1 MVVQANTM
9 SQYRVAVDTGGTF
22 SDFVFFNEDTGEIT
36 ITKVPSTPKEPFQ
49 AVLNGV
55 KELIDQGAAAR
66 GISFFCHGTTVGTNA
81 LLEEK
86 GARTG
91 LLVTQGF
98 RGIYEVME
106 QTRGYGP
113 ATYDLFFEK
122 PRLLASPYY
131 TEEIPERVDFRGT
144 AIKPIDAEASLDAVR
159 SLKKKG
165 VQSVAVCLLFSFL
178 NSDHELK
185 IKEFF
190 TKEFPDANLSL
201 SCEVLPQIRE
211 FYRMST
217 TVINAYIAPVMANY
231 LSRLE
236 NRLKEMGVITPKL
249 YIMQSNGGVSTF
261 TGSAKKPVATVLSGP
276 AGGVIASMGTCERVG
291 IKNIITFDMGG
302 TSCDVALIHQGN
314 PVITTQGRISQRP
327 ISLPMLDIHTVSA
340 GGGTIAR
347 IDAVGALQVGPDSA
361 GADPG
366 PVCYERGGQE
376 ITITDANLVTGVLD
390 PDHFLGGRMKLDK
403 ARAERMLQETI
414 AKPLG
419 LSLLEAADGV
429 LKIIDVKMEEAI
441 KAVSSQRGY
450 DIRDFTL
457 VAFGGGGPMH
467 AGRMALDLG
476 IPSVLIPLTP
486 GVHSALGLLMSD
498 VKHDYV
504 RSKLA
509 GLEELD
515 LNEINGLFAQL
526 IEQAKAELR
535 AEGFRD
541 DELKIDPF
549 LDLRYAGQG
558 YELTVPCPMP
568 PLKKSDL
575 ELMRRR
581 FDSQHEQASGHK
593 AETEPVELVSLR
605 LISYGLVPQA
615 KLSPAKATGRKVE
628 QAQIGER
635 KIYFGKEHGI
645 LNCRIYARDLLEPGH
660 KIFGP
665 AVVEQLD
672 TTTVIQPE
680 QEAAVDEY
688 RNLIVKKKANA

>member
-1 MVVQANTM
+1 
-9 SQYRVAVDTGGTF
+9 
-22 SDFVFFNEDTGEIT
+22 
-36 ITKVPSTPKEPFQ
+36 
-49 AVLNGV
+49 
-55 KELIDQGAAAR
+55 
-66 GISFFCHGTTVGTNA
+66 
-81 LLEEK
+81 
-86 GARTG
+86 
-91 LLVTQGF
+91 
-98 RGIYEVME
+98 
-106 QTRGYGP
+106 
-113 ATYDLFFEK
+113 
-122 PRLLASPYY
+122 
-131 TEEIPERVDFRGT
+131 
-144 AIKPIDAEASLDAVR
+144 
-159 SLKKKG
+159 
-165 VQSVAVCLLFSFL
+165 
-178 NSDHELK
+178 
-185 IKEFF
+185 
-190 TKEFPDANLSL
+190 
-201 SCEVLPQIRE
+201 
-211 FYRMST
+211 
-217 TVINAYIAPVMANY
+217 

>member
-1 MVVQANTM
+1 MAK
-9 SQYRVAVDTGGTF
+9 YRVTVDTGGTF
-22 SDFVFFNEDTGEIT
+22 SDFVFFNEDSGEIT

-55 KELIDQGAAAR
+55 TELLSR
-66 GISFFCHGTTVGTNA
+66 GVNAKDISFFCHGSTVGTNA

-122 PRLLASPYY
+122 PKLLAQPYY
-131 TEEIPERVDFRGT
+131 TEEIPERVDFRGN
-144 AIKPIDAEASLDAVR
+144 ALKPIDAEASLQAVR
-159 SLKKKG
+159 NLKKKG
-165 VQSVAVCLLFSFL
+165 VRSVAVCFLFSFL
-178 NSDHELK
+178 NPAHELK
-185 IKEFF
+185 IKELFAS
-190 TKEFPDANLSL
+190 EFPEANLSL
-201 SCEVLPQIRE
+201 SYEVLPQIRE

-231 LSRLE
+231 LGNLEGRLRE
-236 NRLKEMGVITPKL
+236 IGVETPKL

-261 TGSAKKPVATVLSGP
+261 EGSTKKPIATVLSGP
-276 AGGVIASMGTCERVG
+276 AGGVIASMGTCDRIG

-314 PVITTQGRISQRP
+314 PVITTQGRINQRP

-366 PVCYERGGQE
+366 PVCYNRGGQE
-376 ITITDANLVTGVLD
+376 ITVTDANLVTGVLD

-403 ARAERMLQETI
+403 LKAERSLEEKI

-429 LKIIDVKMEEAI
+429 LDIINVKMEEAI

-467 AGRMALDLG
+467 AGRIALDLG
-476 IPSVLIPLTP
+476 IPKVLVPLTP

-504 RSKLA
+504 RSKLV
-509 GLEELD
+509 GLDELD
-515 LNEINGLFAQL
+515 LNDVNRLFAEL
-526 IEQAKAELR
+526 IEQAKYDLR
-535 AEGFRD
+535 GEGFHDNEIRI
-541 DELKIDPF
+541 EPF

-558 YELTVPCPMP
+558 YELTVPCTIP
-568 PLKKSDL
+568 PLSKPDVN
-575 ELMRRR
+575 LMRQR
-581 FDSQHEQASGHK
+581 FDTQHEQTSGHK

-615 KLSPAKATGRKVE
+615 KLPPAKVTGRKVNE
-628 QAQIGER
+628 AKIGER
-635 KIYFGKEHGI
+635 KVYFGKHHGR
-645 LNCRIYARDLLEPGH
+645 LNCEIYTRELLEPGH
-660 KIFGP
+660 KIAGP

-672 TTTVIQPE
+672 TTTVIHPE
-680 QEAAVDEY
+680 QGATVDQY
-688 RNLIVKKKANA
+688 GNLIMRKACSMPHAATL

>member
-1 MVVQANTM
+1 MAK
-9 SQYRVAVDTGGTF
+9 YRVTVDTGGTF
-22 SDFVFFNEDTGEIT
+22 SDFVFFNEDTGAIS
-36 ITKVPSTPKEPFQ
+36 ITKVPSTPREPFQ
-49 AVLNGV
+49 AVLNGI
-55 KELIDQGAAAR
+55 KELVDEGVSAKD
-66 GISFFCHGTTVGTNA
+66 ISFFCHGTTVGTNA

-86 GARTG
+86 GAKTG

-122 PRLLASPYY
+122 PRLLAPPYL
-131 TEEIPERVDFRGT
+131 TEEIPERVDFRGN
-144 AIKPIDAEASLDAVR
+144 ALKPIDVEASREAVKR
-159 SLKKKG
+159 LKKKG
-165 VQSVAVCLLFSFL
+165 VQSVAVCFLFSFL
-178 NSDHELK
+178 NPDHELK
-185 IKEFF
+185 IKAIFAE
-190 TKEFPDANLSL
+190 EFPEATLSF

-231 LSRLE
+231 LGRLE
-236 NRLKEMGVITPKL
+236 DRLKEIGVATPKL

-261 TGSAKKPVATVLSGP
+261 EGSTKKPVATVLSGP
-276 AGGVIASMGTCERVG
+276 AGGVIASMGTCERIGVN
-291 IKNIITFDMGG
+291 NIITFDMGG
-302 TSCDVALIHQGN
+302 TSCDVALIHRGH
-314 PVITTQGRISQRP
+314 PVITTQGKINQRP

-347 IDAVGALQVGPDSA
+347 IDAVGGLQVGPHSA

-366 PVCYERGGQE
+366 PVSYNRGGQE
-376 ITITDANLVTGVLD
+376 ITVTDANIVTGVLD

-403 ARAERMLQETI
+403 AKAEKILEEKI
-414 AKPLG
+414 ARPLG
-419 LSLLEAADGV
+419 LNRLEAADGI
-429 LKIIDVKMEEAI
+429 LNIINVKMEEAI

-467 AGRMALDLG
+467 AGRIALDLG

-509 GLEELD
+509 GVDELD
-515 LNEINGLFAQL
+515 LNEVNQLFAQL
-526 IEQAKAELR
+526 IDGANADLQS
-535 AEGFRD
+535 EGFQ
-541 DELKIDPF
+541 ENEIKLEPF

-568 PLKKSDL
+568 PLKPADL
-575 ELMRRR
+575 KLMRER
-581 FDSQHEQASGHK
+581 FDVQHELASGHK

-615 KLSPAKATGRKVE
+615 KLSPSKPTGRKVND
-628 QAQIGER
+628 AKTGER
-635 KIYFGKEHGI
+635 KVYFGKQHGM
-645 LNCRIYARDLLEPGH
+645 LNCQIYRRDLLDPGH
-660 KIFGP
+660 RISGP
-665 AVVEQLD
+665 AIVEQLD
-672 TTTVIQPE
+672 TTTVIHPE
-680 QEAAVDEY
+680 QEAAVDDY
-688 RNLIVKKKANA
+688 RNLIMKEKK

>member
-1 MVVQANTM
+1 M
-9 SQYRVAVDTGGTF
+9 SKYRVTVDTGGTF
-22 SDFVFFNEDTGEIT
+22 SDFVFFNEETGEFT

-49 AVLNGV
+49 AVLNGI
-55 KELIDQGAAAR
+55 KELVDQGAAAR
-66 GISFFCHGTTVGTNA
+66 DISFFCHGTTVGTNT

-86 GARTG
+86 GAKIG
-91 LLVTQGF
+91 LVVTQGF

-122 PRLLASPYY
+122 PRLLAPPYY
-131 TEEIPERVDFRGT
+131 TEEIPERVDFRGQ
-144 AIKPIDAEASLDAVR
+144 ALKPIDVEASLQAVR

-165 VQSVAVCLLFSFL
+165 VQSVAVCFLFSFL
-178 NSDHELK
+178 NPDHELK
-185 IKEFF
+185 IKEIFA
-190 TKEFPDANLSL
+190 KEFPEASLSL

-231 LSRLE
+231 LSRLG
-236 NRLKEMGVITPKL
+236 NRLKEIGVTTPKL

-261 TGSAKKPVATVLSGP
+261 DGSTKKPVATVLSGP

-302 TSCDVALIHQGN
+302 TSCDVALIHRGN
-314 PVITTQGRISQRP
+314 PVITTQGKINQRP

-366 PVCYERGGQE
+366 PVCYDRGGE
-376 ITITDANLVTGVLD
+376 NITITDANVVTGVLD
-390 PDHFLGGRMKLDK
+390 PNQFLGGKMKLDK
-403 ARAERMLQETI
+403 TKAERTLEEKI
-414 AKPLG
+414 ARPLS
-419 LSLLEAADGV
+419 LSLLEAADGI
-429 LKIIDVKMEEAI
+429 LKVINVKMEEAI

-476 IPSVLIPLTP
+476 IPSVLVPLTP

-504 RSKLA
+504 RSKLV
-509 GLEELD
+509 GLDELD
-515 LNEINGLFAQL
+515 LNEINNLFAQL
-526 IEQAKAELR
+526 IERAKADLN
-535 AEGFRD
+535 AEGFQDR
-541 DELKIDPF
+541 EIKIEPF

-568 PLKKSDL
+568 PLKPEDL
-575 ELMRRR
+575 KLMRQR
-581 FDSQHEQASGHK
+581 FDTQHEQASGHK

-615 KLSPAKATGRKVE
+615 KLSPAKATGRKVAE
-628 QAQIGER
+628 AKIAER
-635 KIYFGKEHGI
+635 KIYFGKEHGTV
-645 LNCRIYARDLLEPGH
+645 LCQIYARERLEPGH
-660 KIFGP
+660 KISGP
-665 AVVEQLD
+665 AVIEQLD
-672 TTTVIQPE
+672 TTTVIHPE
-680 QEAAVDEY
+680 QDATVDDY
-688 RNLIVKKKANA
+688 RNLIVKEKN

>member
-1 MVVQANTM
+1 M
-9 SQYRVAVDTGGTF
+9 SKYRVTVDTGGTF
-22 SDFVFFNEDTGEIT
+22 SDFVFFNEDTGAIT
-36 ITKVPSTPKEPFQ
+36 ITKLPSTPGEPFQ

-55 KELIDQGAAAR
+55 KELIDQGVSA
-66 GISFFCHGTTVGTNA
+66 GDVSFFCHGTTVGTNT

-86 GARTG
+86 GAKTG

-122 PRLLASPYY
+122 PRLLAPPYY
-131 TEEIPERVDFRGT
+131 TEEIPERVDFRGN
-144 AIKPIDAEASLDAVR
+144 ALQSIDVEASREAIR
-159 SLKKKG
+159 RLKKKA
-165 VQSVAVCLLFSFL
+165 VQSVAVCFLFSFL
-178 NSDHELK
+178 NPDHELK
-185 IKEFF
+185 IKELFAQ
-190 TKEFPDANLSL
+190 EFPEARLSL

-217 TVINAYIAPVMANY
+217 TVINAYIQPVMASY
-231 LSRLE
+231 LGSLE
-236 NRLKEMGVITPKL
+236 NRMREMGVTTPKL

-261 TGSAKKPVATVLSGP
+261 KGSAEKPVATVLSGP

-291 IKNIITFDMGG
+291 INNIITFDMGG

-314 PVITTQGRISQRP
+314 PVITTQGKINMRP
-327 ISLPMLDIHTVSA
+327 IALPMLDIHTVSA

-347 IDAVGALQVGPDSA
+347 IDTVGGLHVGPDSA

-366 PVCYERGGQE
+366 PVSYDHGGEE
-376 ITITDANLVTGVLD
+376 ITVTDANIVTGVLD
-390 PDHFLGGRMKLDK
+390 PDQFLGGRMKLNKPK
-403 ARAERMLQETI
+403 AEKLLEEKI
-414 AKPLG
+414 ARPLG
-419 LSLLEAADGV
+419 LDLLEAADGV
-429 LKIIDVKMEEAI
+429 LKIINVKMEEAI
-441 KAVSSQRGY
+441 KAVSSARGY

-476 IPSVLIPLTP
+476 IPSVLVPLTP

-515 LNEINGLFAQL
+515 INEINHMFLQL
-526 IEQAKAELR
+526 IDQARAELHG
-535 AEGFRD
+535 EGFHD
-541 DELKIDPF
+541 DEIRIEAY

-568 PLKKSDL
+568 PLTHDDL
-575 ELMRRR
+575 VLMRRR
-581 FDSQHEQASGHK
+581 FDTLHEQNSGHK

-605 LISYGLVPQA
+605 LVSLGLVPQA
-615 KLSPAKATGRKVE
+615 KLSPGKITGRKLD
-628 QAQIGER
+628 AAKTGER
-635 KIYFGKEHGI
+635 KVFFGKEHGI
-645 LNCRIYARDLLEPGH
+645 LATAIYDRKLLEPGH
-660 KIFGP
+660 KFLGP
-665 AVVEQLD
+665 VIVEQMD
-672 TTTVIQPE
+672 TTTVIHPE
-680 QEAAVDEY
+680 QEAIVDEY
-688 RNLIVKKKANA
+688 GNIIIREKK

>member
-1 MVVQANTM
+1 MAK
-9 SQYRVAVDTGGTF
+9 YRVTVDTGGTF
-22 SDFVFFNEDTGEIT
+22 SDFVFFNEETGAIA

-55 KELIDQGAAAR
+55 QELIDQGGAAR
-66 GISFFCHGTTVGTNA
+66 DISFFCHGTTVGTNA

-86 GARTG
+86 GARAG
-91 LLVTQGF
+91 LLVTEGF

-122 PRLLASPYY
+122 PKLLAPPYY
-131 TEEIPERVDFRGT
+131 TEEIPERVDFRGQ
-144 AIKPIDAEASLDAVR
+144 ALKPIDVEASLQAVR

-165 VQSVAVCLLFSFL
+165 VQSVAVCFLFSFL
-178 NSDHELK
+178 NPDHELK
-185 IKEFF
+185 IKEIFAR
-190 TKEFPDANLSL
+190 EFPEASLSL

-236 NRLKEMGVITPKL
+236 SRLKGLGVATPKL

-261 TGSAKKPVATVLSGP
+261 EGSTKKPVATVLSGP

-291 IKNIITFDMGG
+291 INNIITFDMGG
-302 TSCDVALIHQGN
+302 TSCDVALIHQGK
-314 PVITTQGRISQRP
+314 PVITTQGKINQRP

-347 IDAVGALQVGPDSA
+347 IDAVGGLQVGPDSA

-366 PVCYERGGQE
+366 PVCYDRGGQE
-376 ITITDANLVTGVLD
+376 ITITDANLVAGVLD
-390 PDHFLGGRMKLDK
+390 PNQFLGGRMKLNK
-403 ARAERMLQETI
+403 EKAERLLEEKI

-419 LSLLEAADGV
+419 LSLLEAADGI
-429 LKIIDVKMEEAI
+429 LKIINVKMEEAI

-509 GLEELD
+509 GLDELD
-515 LNEINGLFAQL
+515 LNEVNHLFAQL
-526 IEQAKAELR
+526 IDAARGDLR
-535 AEGFRD
+535 SEGFGA
-541 DELKIDPF
+541 DEMKIEAF

-558 YELTVPCPMP
+558 YELTVACPMP
-568 PLKKSDL
+568 PLKTEQLK
-575 ELMRRR
+575 LMRER
-581 FDSQHEQASGHK
+581 FDAQHEQASGHK

-615 KLSPAKATGRKVE
+615 KLSPGRPTGRKIE
-628 QAQIGER
+628 EAETGAR
-635 KIYFGKEHGI
+635 KIYLGKEHGT
-645 LNCRIYARDLLEPGH
+645 LKCRIYTRELLEVGH
-660 KIFGP
+660 AIAGP
-665 AVVEQLD
+665 AVIEQLD
-672 TTTVIQPE
+672 TTTVIHPE
-680 QEAAVDEY
+680 QDATVDEY
-688 RNLIVKKKANA
+688 RNLIVKEKKKA